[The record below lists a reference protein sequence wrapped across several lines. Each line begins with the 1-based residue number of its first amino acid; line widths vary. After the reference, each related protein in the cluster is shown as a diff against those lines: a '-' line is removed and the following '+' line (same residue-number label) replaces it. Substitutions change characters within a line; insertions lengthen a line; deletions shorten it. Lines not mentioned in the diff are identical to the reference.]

1 MPFHIE
7 VRRGA
12 FQRARAF
19 NLDQDRMRRGVLEPW
34 ARGLRLT
41 LGEREWDP
49 RDCALRIIEGPEL
62 SSAELGLGQGWN
74 RAERTGRDATRG
86 LLDELAGASNAVTP
100 AAAAVAPPGI
110 AVLAESLAGGRELS
124 ARLAEHGARAVEWAS
139 VRERL
144 LSDGPR
150 AAPGGVVLVLEP
162 APPSGAWLFDAGL
175 AIGALGSRAVV
186 ARRGGA
192 PVPEELRG
200 VAVVDMG
207 ADPAAAAAELLGRLH
222 AGGGAA
228 VSEAR

>member
-1 MPFHIE
+1 MPFHVE

-19 NLDQDRMRRGVLEPW
+19 NLDQDRMRRSVLEPW

-41 LGEREWDP
+41 LGDREWDP

-86 LLDELAGASNAVTP
+86 LLEGLAVASNPETPSGAGA
-100 AAAAVAPPGI
+100 PPRI

-144 LSDGPR
+144 LIDGPR
-150 AAPGGVVLVLEP
+150 AAPAGVVLVLEP
-162 APPSGAWLFDAGL
+162 APLSGAWLFDAGL

-186 ARRGGA
+186 ARRGDA
-192 PVPEELRG
+192 PVPEELHG

-207 ADPAAAAAELLGRLH
+207 ADPAAAAAELLARLN

-228 VSEAR
+228 PVSGAR